1 MHVNQ
6 FFGGCGL
13 FSFGDFAPFSFAFE
27 TAKFWTVD
35 YSPWGSKNRIDS
47 KFFAS
52 RSGYEMLMHQV
63 LWALGRG
70 IPLSPSICM
79 YILSVCFIP
88 FIFLTLL
95 SLPLSSLLS
104 LPLSSLPPSLSLS
117 SLSLLSLP
125 LSLFSPSLSLCLT
138 GNRNGLLVPNTT
150 TDQVTHIIT
159 IFITIII
166 IITIVIVLLGVA
178 AFT

>member
-79 YILSVCFIP
+79 YILSVCLFP
-88 FIFLTLL
+88 SF
-95 SLPLSSLLS
+95 PH
-104 LPLSSLPPSLSLS
+104 PPLPPSLFPLPPSLFSPSLSLPS